1 MADSKKKALI
11 QAAAEMIRK
20 AGKQTAGADTV
31 LAHITPEEAA
41 KLKAEGGSG
50 RTDPK
55 TGLPHFDAGGKR
67 GDSHAGNASGGY
79 GGGDG
84 GNDNSKDDDEDKYEK
99 ELKDLK
105 EHFGPETEADREA
118 AKELARD
125 MDAYGSGRDSQ
136 EGTPVTIPANMT
148 QEQRLMRQ
156 EQLVT
161 GAATQT
167 ANAVEQA
174 TAAKKKAQAG
184 VKFGVS
190 PTDLSLSGLALHGL
204 SYAGKRALAGSKAY
218 NESLSA
224 EGLEQGRTTNTLGAS
239 ESNGGNSDEA
249 KVKAPVADETTDTKK
264 LTETV
269 AAPTFD
275 DFTAKARKKK
285 GYLSTI
291 LGGGVPAGTP
301 QGKRLLGS

>member
-50 RTDPK
+50 KTDPV
-55 TGLPHFDAGGKR
+55 TGLPHFKQDKDSENSGRRDADN
-67 GDSHAGNASGGY
+67 DS
-79 GGGDG
+79 D
-84 GNDNSKDDDEDKYEK
+84 NDTDNDKSKDKGKDDEKDFLDKLSK
-99 ELKDLK
+99 
-105 EHFGPETEADREA
+105 A
-118 AKELARD
+118 
-125 MDAYGSGRDSQ
+125 
-136 EGTPVTIPANMT
+136 TIPANMT

-174 TAAKKKAQAG
+174 TAAKKKAQAA

-204 SYAGKRALAGSKAY
+204 NYAGKRALAGSKAY

-249 KVKAPVADETTDTKK
+249 KVKAPVAYETTDTKK

-275 DFTAKARKKK
+275 DFVSKARKKK
-285 GYLSTI
+285 NYMSTI

-301 QGKRLLGS
+301 QGKKLLGS

>member
-1 MADSKKKALI
+1 MMADSKKKALI

-55 TGLPHFDAGGKR
+55 TGLPHFDGPGGAGVSKADSGSRSR
-67 GDSHAGNASGGY
+67 G
-79 GGGDG
+79 
-84 GNDNSKDDDEDKYEK
+84 NSKDDDEDKYEK

-125 MDAYGSGRDSQ
+125 MDAYGSGRGDSQ

-174 TAAKKKAQAG
+174 TAAKKKAQAA

-204 SYAGKRALAGSKAY
+204 NYAGKRALAGSKAY

-239 ESNGGNSDEA
+239 EFNGGNSDEA

-275 DFTAKARKKK
+275 DFVSKARKKK
-285 GYLSTI
+285 NYMSTI

-301 QGKRLLGS
+301 QGKKLLGS

>member
-1 MADSKKKALI
+1 MMADSKKKALI

-79 GGGDG
+79 GGGNEG
-84 GNDNSKDDDEDKYEK
+84 DNSKDDDEDKYEK

-125 MDAYGSGRDSQ
+125 MEAYRSGSGGKEQLPSLPSIPNVAP
-136 EGTPVTIPANMT
+136 ETLTLENLNPAAPVTTKPLNTKNAMKGASVGFKIGGPPGA
-148 QEQRLMRQ
+148 
-156 EQLVT
+156 LVGL
-161 GAATQT
+161 GAGLFGREEETHLVSPPNSLT
-167 ANAVEQA
+167 PEKQA
-174 TAAKKKAQAG
+174 TK
-184 VKFGVS
+184 
-190 PTDLSLSGLALHGL
+190 
-204 SYAGKRALAGSKAY
+204 
-218 NESLSA
+218 SA
-224 EGLEQGRTTNTLGAS
+224 R
-239 ESNGGNSDEA
+239 ESNGGNYA
-249 KVKAPVADETTDTKK
+249 AVKAPVADETTDTKK

-291 LGGGVPAGTP
+291 LGGGVPADTP
-301 QGKRLLGS
+301 QGKKLLGS

>member
-50 RTDPK
+50 QVDPK

-79 GGGDG
+79 GGGGRD
-84 GNDNSKDDDEDKYEK
+84 NDKDDDDLDKDITKGIKDSLARSMQGVVGKTAEAMQGRDRDSGSK
-99 ELKDLK
+99 EQLPALPAIPNVA
-105 EHFGPETEADREA
+105 PETLTLENLNPA
-118 AKELARD
+118 
-125 MDAYGSGRDSQ
+125 
-136 EGTPVTIPANMT
+136 TPVTTKPYNTKNAK
-148 QEQRLMRQ
+148 
-156 EQLVT
+156 T
-161 GAATQT
+161 GAA
-167 ANAVEQA
+167 AGLKVAGIPGAVVG
-174 TAAKKKAQAG
+174 G
-184 VKFGVS
+184 VLGGLLGREDETHLVS
-190 PTDLSLSGLALHGL
+190 PPNSLTPE
-204 SYAGKRALAGSKAY
+204 KKTTK
-218 NESLSA
+218 SA
-224 EGLEQGRTTNTLGAS
+224 REP
-239 ESNGGNSDEA
+239 NGGNNA
-249 KVKAPVADETTDTKK
+249 AVKAPVVDETTDAKK

-275 DFTAKARKKK
+275 DFVGKARKKK
-285 GYLSTI
+285 GYMSTI

-301 QGKRLLGS
+301 QGKKLLGS